1 MTEPVVVEC
10 TPALADLMASAEPAG
25 RNYAVTAFENQRA
38 GRARFLVAT
47 VGGEPAASCEVTVE
61 DLPRV
66 LNLHVRP
73 EWRGR
78 GIGSRLVERAEA
90 VAATR
95 GQLAIWVAEDNP
107 GARRLYLRLGF
118 RPTGRSESMTYDA
131 VNDDGQVETI
141 TETNCEL
148 VKRWTP
154 SPTPASTTGC
164 ESPSGPDRSDDA
176 ETPQHW
182 GRP

>member
-1 MTEPVVVEC
+1 MIEPVVAEC
-10 TPALADLMASAEPAG
+10 TPALADLMASVEPVG

-47 VGGEPAASCEVTVE
+47 IADAPAASCEVTIE

-78 GIGSRLVERAEA
+78 GIGSRLIERAEA
-90 VAATR
+90 VAAAR
-95 GQLAIWVAEDNP
+95 GQLAIWVAEDNL

-118 RPTGRSESMTYDA
+118 RPTGRSESITYDA
-131 VNDDGQVETI
+131 VDDDGQLETI

-154 SPTPASTTGC
+154 SPNPGSATGRESTTGL
-164 ESPSGPDRSDDA
+164 DRSDDA